1 MSPLYKD
8 AGFLIQR
15 VTSFNDEG
23 AYRQLFELFF
33 PALKRF
39 SFSLV
44 KSNEIAEEIA
54 SDAMINIWRNR
65 ERLPEIKNLKLY
77 LFVSTRN
84 LSLNYLKK
92 SLRRKTVSLETI
104 DTGISFDMTS
114 AEDSYITS
122 EMKRKLEKAVHTLP
136 PRCKMVFKLIKEEG
150 LSYREVAE
158 LLDIS
163 PKTVDAQLVT
173 AIEKITHT
181 LRVVYQAPAQ
191 GW

>member
-1 MSPLYKD
+1 MSPLYQNTT
-8 AGFLIQR
+8 FLIER
-15 VTSFNDEG
+15 VASFNDEA
-23 AYRQLFELFF
+23 AYKQLFELYF

-39 SFSLV
+39 AFSLV
-44 KSNEIAEEIA
+44 KSNETAEEIA

-65 ERLPEIKNLKLY
+65 GRLTEIANLRLY

-84 LSLNYLKK
+84 LSINYLKR
-92 SLRRKTVSLETI
+92 SLRKKTISLETI
-104 DTGISFDMTS
+104 DTNVSFGMTM
-114 AEDSYITS
+114 EESYITS

-173 AIEKITHT
+173 AVEKITEAMKI
-181 LRVVYQAPAQ
+181 VYHIH
-191 GW
+191 